1 VIEILKLILSGAGG
15 GVIGLVG
22 AWLKAKEENKRF
34 DLETARLEKVQA
46 HEMALVGAKM
56 DASAQEW
63 AGRAFDSSQRL
74 AAPSDRT
81 PPWALAL
88 GSVMRPLLTCTL
100 IAFAVYCYRETPDSV
115 ARVDLARDAFALCG
129 MAVGW
134 WFGSRP
140 SLRATQVPPRGT
152 EQGEA
157 LPRPPARASG

>member
-1 VIEILKLILSGAGG
+1 MIELIKLILSGAGG
-15 GVIGLVG
+15 GVIGLIG

-34 DLETARLEKVQA
+34 DLETQRLDKVQA
-46 HEMALVGAKM
+46 HEKEMALAKM

-63 AGRAFDSSQRL
+63 AGRAFDSSQR
-74 AAPSDRT
+74 AAIPADRT

-88 GSVMRPLLTCTL
+88 LGAVRPLLTATL

-140 SLRATQVPPRGT
+140 SLRSASTIT
-152 EQGEA
+152 
-157 LPRPPARASG
+157 RPGASAP